1 MYEKPDLIHLKEPQ
15 KRWYL
20 HQKKKK
26 NLRRQTES
34 KTGEFKF
41 IICGNNILV
50 YPVLLKIEDVIIAN
64 YSLNLKITSLQQTRT
79 GKNIATHFTPHTN
92 IIKIKIKNI
101 NCKVPWL
108 PGPDDFCL
116 FNFKNP

>member
-1 MYEKPDLIHLKEPQ
+1 MVLVS
-15 KRWYL
+15 
-20 HQKKKK
+20 KKKK

-92 IIKIKIKNI
+92 IIKIHGCQVQMIF
-101 NCKVPWL
+101 V
-108 PGPDDFCL
+108 CL
-116 FNFKNP
+116 TLKTHSPEVFDNTV

>member
-1 MYEKPDLIHLKEPQ
+1 MVLVS
-15 KRWYL
+15 
-20 HQKKKK
+20 KKKK

-108 PGPDDFCL
+108 PGPDDFRV
-116 FNFKNP
+116 FNFKNPYP